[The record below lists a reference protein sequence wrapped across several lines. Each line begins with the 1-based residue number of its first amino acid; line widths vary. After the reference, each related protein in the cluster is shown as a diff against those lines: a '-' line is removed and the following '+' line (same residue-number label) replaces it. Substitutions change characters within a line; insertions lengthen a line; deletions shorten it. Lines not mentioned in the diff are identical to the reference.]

1 MSKLKNTCYNAYS
14 FYEVRFTLY
23 WMAAIDPTTRRFLKH
38 LGLRLR
44 DLRNKQELTLEET
57 EEHGIKSWKHLQK
70 IETGRNI
77 TMVTLLQLSR
87 IYKVHPSEILK
98 GL

>member
-1 MSKLKNTCYNAYS
+1 
-14 FYEVRFTLY
+14 
-23 WMAAIDPTTRRFLKH
+23 MAAIDPITKKFLKH

-44 DLRNKQELTLEET
+44 ELRNKRGLTLEET

-70 IETGRNI
+70 IEGGRNI
-77 TMVTLLQLSR
+77 TMATLLQLSK
-87 IYKVHPSEILK
+87 IYKVHPSDVLK